1 MVGARAIYMKER
13 ERGCGWGRDCVG
25 WWWLENER
33 LPSRGQLAP
42 LAPPQKKQVHTNL
55 SPATPCRRLTPEA
68 LVLSRGCD
76 SVFPF
81 YNPPSLTF
89 HLRASDMALHTN
101 VNIKPTDAQVAAFTS
116 GPAVNAEALRL
127 ESLGDFVGAGRKHL
141 EAIRMKEVGV
151 GTGQITTAISY
162 NSRVSST
169 SRWNSSTRRRNIST
183 RLCTC
188 ASARVPLRTSP

>member
-1 MVGARAIYMKER
+1 MKER

-89 HLRASDMALHTN
+89 H
-101 VNIKPTDAQVAAFTS
+101 VAAFTS